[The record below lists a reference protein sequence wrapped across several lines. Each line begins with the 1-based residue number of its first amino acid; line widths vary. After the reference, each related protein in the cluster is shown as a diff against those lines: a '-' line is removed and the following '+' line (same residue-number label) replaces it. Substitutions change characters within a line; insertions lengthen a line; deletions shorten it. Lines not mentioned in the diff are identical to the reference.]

1 MAVEAVPGQ
10 WLSHL
15 IPALPAP
22 TGAERGIRSSVAGV
36 PRRYGHWSCGAT
48 TETRSDMTPQVQL
61 LDVKDYE
68 FVTLISI
75 GAARLDYMIIDKV
88 KRIANSAKNMSFN
101 KSIVLDFG
109 RVEAISSMIMGSLVD
124 LMRQLRELG
133 QKLVL
138 VGMNQNVRYAF
149 ANTRL
154 DQLIDILPDVQ
165 TAMKLLSRPA
175 R

>member
-1 MAVEAVPGQ
+1 
-10 WLSHL
+10 
-15 IPALPAP
+15 
-22 TGAERGIRSSVAGV
+22 
-36 PRRYGHWSCGAT
+36 
-48 TETRSDMTPQVQL
+48 
-61 LDVKDYE
+61 
-68 FVTLISI
+68 LISI

-101 KSIVLDFG
+101 KSIVLDFA

>member
-1 MAVEAVPGQ
+1 
-10 WLSHL
+10 
-15 IPALPAP
+15 
-22 TGAERGIRSSVAGV
+22 
-36 PRRYGHWSCGAT
+36 
-48 TETRSDMTPQVQL
+48 
-61 LDVKDYE
+61 
-68 FVTLISI
+68 
-75 GAARLDYMIIDKV
+75 
-88 KRIANSAKNMSFN
+88 
-101 KSIVLDFG
+101 
-109 RVEAISSMIMGSLVD
+109 MIMGSLVD